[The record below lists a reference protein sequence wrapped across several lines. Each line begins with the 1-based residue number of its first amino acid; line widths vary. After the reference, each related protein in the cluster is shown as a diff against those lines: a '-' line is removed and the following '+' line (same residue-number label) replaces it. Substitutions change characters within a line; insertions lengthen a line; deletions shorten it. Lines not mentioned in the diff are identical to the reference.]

1 MHTGQ
6 MTPLPQSAIDQYHEQ
21 GYFIR
26 REPLFAQGDFDRLR
40 AIFEEHLAGRGKKLG
55 DELDTPHFH
64 DERLL
69 EFLMHDRVLGI
80 VASLIG
86 PDIGLWSSHFISK
99 EPKTGRPTPWHTDA
113 GYWKGRF
120 DAFTGIV
127 TVWLAIDR
135 SDEGNGC
142 MRVIPGTHRDEDGE
156 YIPVDAAANTFARE
170 LQNVDESSAV
180 YFELDPNECSL
191 HDSRLVHGARANTS
205 DRRRTGYTMRYFSQ
219 QMRLNLDHPSNGTHR
234 LWHCCGENPHKN
246 PVMNQ

>member
-1 MHTGQ
+1 MAA
-6 MTPLPQSAIDQYHEQ
+6 LPKTAIDQYHEQ
-21 GYFIR
+21 GYYLM
-26 REPLFAQGDFDRLR
+26 REPLLAERDFERLT
-40 AIFEEHLAGRGKKLG
+40 AIFEEHLANRGDRLG

-69 EFLMHDRVLGI
+69 EFLMNDHVLDI
-80 VASLIG
+80 VEDLIG

-99 EPKTGRPTPWHTDA
+99 APKTGRPTPWHTDA

-170 LQNVDESSAV
+170 LQNVDESRAV
-180 YFELDPNECSL
+180 SFELDPNQCSL
-191 HDSRLVHGARANTS
+191 HDSRLVHGAKANTS

-219 QMRLNLDHPSNGTHR
+219 QMRLDPDNPRNDTHK
-234 LWHCCGENPHKN
+234 LWHCRGANPHGN
-246 PVMNQ
+246 PVVNS